1 MLGVSTN
8 RDGSISLN
16 PNTLK
21 NSFEANPTIVDAIFK
36 DQLVSD
42 NAEVEISAIGIDTK
56 TGSYALTKSGSDYL
70 LDGAALTASGTSY
83 SSSSGDTNG
92 IVLQIPNSS
101 ISSANIYYGKSLMS
115 LVDTSLTNFLSFNG
129 DINNRL
135 NNLNDRLSDFKDQQE
150 ALDERMN
157 TLQIDLLHNLWQWNN
172 L

>member
-42 NAEVEISAIGIDTK
+42 NAEVEITAIGIDTK

-92 IVLQIPNSS
+92 IVLQIPNS
-101 ISSANIYYGKSLMS
+101 
-115 LVDTSLTNFLSFNG
+115 
-129 DINNRL
+129 
-135 NNLNDRLSDFKDQQE
+135 DF
-150 ALDERMN
+150 
-157 TLQIDLLHNLWQWNN
+157 
-172 L
+172 